1 VEETSNMNI
10 MKFFAVTAVAVI
22 AVSSFAQGGG
32 GGRGGFGGGQGR
44 GGFGGMQDATGV
56 FLLNRDDVAGE
67 IKLTTD
73 QKSKLDAIRTAQR
86 EKMRDMF
93 QGGGGGGDRE
103 AMMAAMQKLQAENAK
118 ETLAVLNDDQK
129 KRLKELAVQRMGM
142 GAAMNA
148 DIQKELGVTD
158 DQKAK
163 IKDLQ
168 DKQQAANQALMEKM
182 RNQEL
187 DREGF
192 QAAQQKNR
200 EIMNTELG
208 KVLTADQK
216 TKLTAMGGK
225 PFKFVEQERG
235 GGL

>member
-1 VEETSNMNI
+1 MNI
-10 MKFFAVTAVAVI
+10 MKFFAVTAIAIV

-32 GGRGGFGGGQGR
+32 GGGRGGFGQGR
-44 GGFGGMQDATGV
+44 GGFGGFQDATGV

-67 IKLTTD
+67 IKLTAD
-73 QKSKLDAIRTAQR
+73 QKTKLESIRQAQR

-129 KRLKELAVQRMGM
+129 KRLKELAVQRMAN
-142 GAAMNA
+142 AAVMNA

-158 DQKAK
+158 EQKAK

-168 DKQQAANQALMEKM
+168 DKQQAANQALGEKM
-182 RNQEL
+182 RNQEI
-187 DREGF
+187 DREQF
-192 QAAQQKNR
+192 QASMQKNR
-200 EIMNTELG
+200 EVMNAELG
-208 KVLTADQK
+208 KILTPDQK

>member
-1 VEETSNMNI
+1 
-10 MKFFAVTAVAVI
+10 MKLLAVAAIAVI

-32 GGRGGFGGGQGR
+32 GGGRGFGQGR
-44 GGFGGMQDATGV
+44 GGFGGFQDATGV
-56 FLLNRDDVAGE
+56 FLLNREDVAGE

-129 KRLKELAVQRMGM
+129 KRLKELAVQRMGN
-142 GAAMNA
+142 AAIANA

-168 DKQQAANQALMEKM
+168 DKQQAANQALGEKM
-182 RNQEL
+182 RNQEM
-187 DREGF
+187 DRDQF
-192 QAAQQKNR
+192 QAAMTKNR
-200 EIMNTELG
+200 EVMNAELA
-208 KVLTADQK
+208 KIITPEQK
-216 TKLTAMGGK
+216 AKLTAMGGK
-225 PFKFVEQERG
+225 AFKFVEPERG
-235 GGL
+235 G